1 MKELERV
8 LNQFSDEI
16 DPEDLAKR
24 LGTSV
29 CHATNLC
36 LKLVEEGKLNLFFKV
51 TCPRCGRSWKF
62 GGIMEI
68 PDEIECECGN
78 EVVPDRENTKMV
90 FSVRSSF

>member
-1 MKELERV
+1 MKELERI

-16 DPEDLAKR
+16 DPKDLAKR

-36 LKLVEEGKLNLFFKV
+36 LKLVEKGKLRLRFRV
-51 TCPRCGRSWKF
+51 ICPRCGRVCAEY

-68 PDEIECECGN
+68 PDEMECKCG
-78 EVVPDRENTKMV
+78 ERFLPTRDDITMIFYKI
-90 FSVRSSF
+90 